1 MTNKEELKKIRKIVT
16 AYHKLTWEDANYTV
30 SNMAANPRRVL
41 EHIDILMA
49 LDVPFNYVIP
59 SDFSVK
65 TGDKVSRYYTN
76 NNTTT
81 HYQFDD
87 KTYYVQWSNGN
98 IGPYQ
103 FCTETYYGVAL
114 PIFHQF
120 KQRLR
125 SYNPV
130 DEDPLNDY
138 MVFTVEDGKRLMNDY
153 KQICEE
159 TKTAIAEACKQERIK
174 RMQAELEQLQNE
186 K

>member
-1 MTNKEELKKIRKIVT
+1 MTNKEELTRIREIVA

-30 SNMAANPRRVL
+30 RNMAANPRNVL

-49 LDVPFNYVIP
+49 LDVPFNYTIP
-59 SDFSVK
+59 HDFKVK
-65 TGDKVSRYYTN
+65 TGDVLHNVYKDH
-76 NNTTT
+76 NTTT
-81 HYQFDD
+81 HYKFDG
-87 KTYYVQWSNGN
+87 KIHYVQWSNGN

-103 FCTETYYGVAL
+103 FCTETYYAVAL
-114 PIFHQF
+114 PIYQQF

-138 MVFTVEDGKRLMNDY
+138 MAFTIEDGKRLMNDY